1 MIDIRTKLIA
11 ALGLTLGIIGAIGI
25 AHHQGVTTG
34 RAQVQADWNRAK
46 LASAGATNQAVAA
59 AIARNNADHLVDL
72 QLTHRVLDEYET
84 KLAASNAAVA
94 AARADADHW
103 RLRYRPDAAGGR
115 PAAPGTAAG
124 AIVADAGRG
133 DRIGDGAGEIELPAA
148 LAGRLFDIAADADRE
163 IGACR
168 AKVQGLQDWARGHGF
183 YGPQV
188 VKDYP

>member
-11 ALGLTLGIIGAIGI
+11 ALGLTLGALGAIGI

-46 LASAGATNQAVAA
+46 LASAGATNQAITA
-59 AIARNNADHLVDL
+59 AIARNDALHLADL
-72 QLTHRVLDEYET
+72 QITHKVLDDYEI

-103 RLRYRPDAAGGR
+103 RLRYRTDTGGGR
-115 PAAPGTAAG
+115 PAAPGAAAG
-124 AIVADAGRG
+124 AVVADAAG
-133 DRIGDGAGEIELPAA
+133 GAGESELPAA
-148 LAGRLFDIAADADRE
+148 LAGRLFDIASDADRE

-168 AKVQGLQDWARGHGF
+168 AKVAGLQDWARGHGF
-183 YGPQV
+183 YGPA
-188 VKDYP
+188 K

>member
-11 ALGLTLGIIGAIGI
+11 ALGLTLGTVSAIGI
-25 AHHQGVTTG
+25 AHHQGVVTG
-34 RAQVQADWNRAK
+34 RAQVQADWDRAK
-46 LASAGATNQAVAA
+46 LVASGATNQAVAA

-103 RLRYRPDAAGGR
+103 RLRYRPDTGGGR
-115 PAAPGTAAG
+115 PAAPSVAAG
-124 AIVADAGRG
+124 AIVADATGG
-133 DRIGDGAGEIELPAA
+133 TGEVQLPDA
-148 LAGRLFDIAADADRE
+148 LAGRLFDIASDADRE

-168 AKVQGLQDWARGHGF
+168 AKVAGLQDWARGHGF
-183 YGPQV
+183 YGP
-188 VKDYP
+188 PRAAE